1 MRGARRDPGSE
12 ARRIYSHDF
21 TDSMILDI
29 EPATSD
35 DAPAIVEILRSSA
48 DWYEDIV
55 APEDFSEHFVDLA
68 WARRNMKR
76 RDFYLG
82 RIGDEIAGTVSLQ
95 RVGDDL
101 LYLGYVYLHTDHVGK
116 GLGGR
121 LLDFARDHAV
131 KEGRRGLVLI
141 AHPEADWACR
151 AYLRCGFEV
160 LASEADEIR
169 AWRDGW
175 LGSSYEDG
183 VDLYHYE
190 IEDAKDRI
198 ESAAA

>member
-1 MRGARRDPGSE
+1 LTVSTQ
-12 ARRIYSHDF
+12 F
-21 TDSMILDI
+21 DI
-29 EPATSD
+29 EPATD
-35 DAPAIVEILRSSA
+35 DHAEAIVEILRSSA
-48 DWYEDIV
+48 EWYEDIV
-55 APEDFSEHFVDLA
+55 APEDLSEHFVDLA

-82 RIGDEIAGTVSLQ
+82 RVGDEIAGTVSLQ

-121 LLDFARDHAV
+121 LLDFARDQAE

-141 AHPEADWACR
+141 AHPEAEWACR
-151 AYLRCGFEV
+151 AYLRYGFEV
-160 LASEADEIR
+160 VASEPEEVR

-175 LGSSYEDG
+175 LEPYYEEG
-183 VDLYHYE
+183 FELYHYE
-190 IEDAKDRI
+190 VASVDQRGDP
-198 ESAAA
+198 AAA